1 MKQDAALSTLL
12 NQQQEHLTV
21 LLLLLQNELSFISA
35 RDTAALDQNT
45 TKKTSVLDSIQQIDL
60 QIANHSELAQ
70 AKNRAD
76 FRQCVAQLDEL
87 LVRCKQQNE
96 VNRQAVEQSQLVI
109 ERYKH
114 ELLQQR
120 GKSGLT
126 YNAKGKP
133 ALDSVGKG
141 IKA

>member
-45 TKKTSVLDSIQQIDL
+45 TKKTSLLDSIQQIDL

-76 FRQCVAQLDEL
+76 FRHCVAQLDEL

>member
-45 TKKTSVLDSIQQIDL
+45 TKKTSLLDSIQQIDL

>member
-1 MKQDAALSTLL
+1 MKQDTALSTLL

-21 LLLLLQNELSFISA
+21 LLLLLENELTIIGN
-35 RDTAALDQNT
+35 RDVAALEQNT
-45 TKKTSVLDSIQQIDL
+45 VRKATALDAIQAVDQQIS
-60 QIANHSELAQ
+60 QHPELAS
-70 AKNRAD
+70 AKQRDD
-76 FRQCVAQLDEL
+76 FRHCVAQLDAML
-87 LVRCKQQNE
+87 TRCKEQNE
-96 VNRQAVEQSQLVI
+96 INRQAVEQSQLVI

-114 ELLQQR
+114 ELLNQR

-133 ALDSVGKG
+133 SLDSVGKG

>member
-45 TKKTSVLDSIQQIDL
+45 TKKTSLLDSIQQIDL

-133 ALDSVGKG
+133 SLDSVGKG